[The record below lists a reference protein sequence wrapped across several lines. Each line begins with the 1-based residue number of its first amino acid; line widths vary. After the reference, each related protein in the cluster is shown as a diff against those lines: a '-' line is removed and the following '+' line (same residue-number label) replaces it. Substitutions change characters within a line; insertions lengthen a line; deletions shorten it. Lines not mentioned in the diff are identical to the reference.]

1 MAVAEL
7 PRRRFSSDEYERIVE
22 AGILG
27 PEDRVELIAGEI
39 VEMAA
44 IGSRHAAC
52 VTKLQVQLSGCD
64 ALLRARQPI
73 RLDDR
78 SEPEPDL
85 ALVRPRDD
93 YYSAAHPGADD
104 VLLLIEVSDTSFP
117 ADLGTKLPLYAAAG
131 VAEAW
136 VVDLQGGRVLVHRA
150 PAADGYRLV
159 SEHRRDDTL
168 SAAAFPDLALAV
180 ADVLV

>member
-27 PEDRVELIAGEI
+27 AEDRVELIAGEI

-52 VTKLQVQLSGCD
+52 VTKLQVRLSGCG
-64 ALLRARQPI
+64 ALLRAQQPI
-73 RLDDR
+73 RLDGR

-93 YYSAAHPGADD
+93 YYAAAHPGPDD
-104 VLLLIEVSDTSFP
+104 VLLLVEVSDTSFP

-136 VVDLQGGRVLVHRA
+136 VVALAGGRVLVHRE
-150 PAADGYRLV
+150 PTADGYRRV
-159 SEHRRDDTL
+159 SEHGRSDTL
-168 SAAAFPDLALAV
+168 TATALPDLALAV